1 MNLTYALN
9 PAALPAGNPTS
20 LDLLLTLRPED
31 PAGPRAPRRPLNL
44 GLVIDRSG
52 SMAGNSLKQA
62 LKAAETL
69 IGHLGPDD
77 VVSLVVYDDK
87 VDTILPPTNVID
99 KAAIRELLRK
109 VRAGGTTNLS
119 GGWLKGCDHVLA
131 TRTTRRVPVP
141 GGSDMIHRVLLL
153 TDGQANAGVTD
164 PAILIN
170 SARQKAEEGAVT
182 TTLGFG
188 SHFNE
193 DLLIGMA
200 RAAGGNFY
208 FIQAPED
215 AEEVFRIEVESLA
228 ALAGQ
233 NLSLTLAPLGGAG
246 IAQLHSNY
254 RTETRDDGALVVAL
268 GDIYAGEDKLL
279 ALALSVPAQSGTQE
293 VPGVAPLLNVSY
305 EYQAVSD
312 GAIQSVASPEP
323 LLVSAP
329 VVSLDEALGAVAE
342 TATVL
347 QISRIRIAKAKDLA
361 IAEADAGDYAAA
373 ASRLRAIIGEL
384 RRSGLDEHFE
394 IAEEVAQ
401 LDHFADR
408 LDRRQFDPASRK
420 EMRDQSYQAQMR
432 GRSDLSQRGTAGG
445 SAASLAT
452 ATTADGGVELVCAR
466 EGGKLR
472 MRVVSA
478 GYDPALNIQFPRG
491 IREEGIHY
499 VVESLQLSANGSFY
513 RAAGDIR
520 RLIIPGQEYRG
531 GAAQRTRS
539 TTAAKVSAR
548 TAADLEATSSV
559 DDGVIVQCLRDGSK
573 LRVRVV
579 SDGYDPTYNMRFPR
593 DIREEGTLYVVD
605 NVIEGGGSY
614 IACGR
619 IRRFVQ

>member
-1 MNLTYALN
+1 
-9 PAALPAGNPTS
+9 
-20 LDLLLTLRPED
+20 
-31 PAGPRAPRRPLNL
+31 
-44 GLVIDRSG
+44 
-52 SMAGNSLKQA
+52 
-62 LKAAETL
+62 
-69 IGHLGPDD
+69 
-77 VVSLVVYDDK
+77 
-87 VDTILPPTNVID
+87 
-99 KAAIRELLRK
+99 
-109 VRAGGTTNLS
+109 
-119 GGWLKGCDHVLA
+119 
-131 TRTTRRVPVP
+131 
-141 GGSDMIHRVLLL
+141 MIHRVLLL

-170 SARQKAEEGAVT
+170 SARQKAEEGVVT

-215 AEEVFRIEVESLA
+215 AEQVFRIEVESLA

-233 NLSLTLAPLGGAG
+233 NLSLTLSPLGGAA

-268 GDIYAGEDKLL
+268 GDVYAGEDKLL
-279 ALALSVPAQSGTQE
+279 ALALSVPAQADTQ
-293 VPGVAPLLNVSY
+293 GAAPLLSVSY
-305 EYQAVSD
+305 AYEAVAD
-312 GAIQSVASPEP
+312 GAIRSAASPEP

-373 ASRLRAIIGEL
+373 AARLRAIVGEL

-401 LDHFADR
+401 LEHFAER

-432 GRSDLSQRGTAGG
+432 GRSDLAQRGTAGG

-491 IREEGIHY
+491 IREEGVHY
-499 VVESLQLSANGSFY
+499 VVDALQLSANGSFY

-531 GAAQRTRS
+531 GATQRSRS
-539 TTAAKVSAR
+539 TTAARVSAR

>member
-1 MNLTYALN
+1 MHLTYALN
-9 PAALPAGNPTS
+9 PAALPVGNPST

-31 PAGPRAPRRPLNL
+31 GPEPRAPRRPLNL

-77 VVSLVVYDDK
+77 VVSVVVYDDK
-87 VDTILPPTNVID
+87 VDTILPPTNVTD
-99 KAAIRELLRK
+99 KAAIRDLLRK

-119 GGWLKGCDHVLA
+119 AGWLKGCEHVL
-131 TRTTRRVPVP
+131 TRR
-141 GGSDMIHRVLLL
+141 GSDMIHRVLLL

-164 PAILIN
+164 PNILIN
-170 SARQKAEEGAVT
+170 SAGQKAEEGVVT

-208 FIQAPED
+208 FIQTPED

-233 NLSLTLAPLGGAG
+233 NLALTIAPLDGVG
-246 IAQLHSNY
+246 ISQIHSNY
-254 RTETRDDGALVVAL
+254 RTETRPDGALVVEL

-279 ALALSVPAQSGTQE
+279 ALALNVPAQAGL
-293 VPGVAPLLNVSY
+293 GAAPLLSVTY
-305 EYQAVSD
+305 AYQAVVD
-312 GAIQSVASPEP
+312 GGISSAASAEP
-323 LLVSAP
+323 LLVAAP
-329 VVSLDEALGAVAE
+329 VVSLDEALGAVPE

-361 IAEADAGDYAAA
+361 IAEADAGDYAGAA
-373 ASRLRAIIGEL
+373 ARLRAIIGEL
-384 RRSGLDEHFE
+384 RQSGLDEHFE
-394 IAEEVAQ
+394 IAEEIAQ
-401 LDHFADR
+401 LEHFADR
-408 LDRRQFDPASRK
+408 LERRQFDSASRK

-432 GRSDLSQRGTAGG
+432 GRSDLAQRGTAGG
-445 SAASLAT
+445 SAAFLPT

-472 MRVVSA
+472 MRVVSD
-478 GYDPALNIQFPRG
+478 GYDPSLNIQFPRG

-499 VVESLQLSANGSFY
+499 VVDSLQLSANGSFY
-513 RAAGDIR
+513 RASGDIR
-520 RLIIPGQEYRG
+520 RLIIPGQEYHG
-531 GAAQRTRS
+531 GATQRVRS
-539 TTAAKVSAR
+539 TKAAKISAR
-548 TAADLEATSSV
+548 TAADLEATSSI

-593 DIREEGTLYVVD
+593 DIREEGMLYVVD

>member
-1 MNLTYALN
+1 MHLSYALN
-9 PAALPAGNPTS
+9 PAALPVGNPS
-20 LDLLLTLRPED
+20 ALDLLLTLRPED
-31 PAGPRAPRRPLNL
+31 GPEPRAPRRPLNL
-44 GLVIDRSG
+44 SLVIDRSG

-87 VDTILPPTNVID
+87 VDTILQPTPVTD

-119 GGWLKGCDHVLA
+119 AGWLKGCEHVLLL
-131 TRTTRRVPVP
+131 RS
-141 GGSDMIHRVLLL
+141 SDMIHRVLLL

-170 SARQKAEEGAVT
+170 SARQKAEEGVVT

-208 FIQAPED
+208 FIQTPED

-233 NLSLTLAPLGGAG
+233 NLALTIAPLGGAAIG
-246 IAQLHSNY
+246 QLHSNY
-254 RTETRDDGALVVAL
+254 RTETRPDGALVVEL
-268 GDIYAGEDKLL
+268 GDVYAGEDKLL
-279 ALALSVPAQSGTQE
+279 ALALNVPAQAALGA
-293 VPGVAPLLNVSY
+293 GPLLNVSY
-305 EYQAVSD
+305 TYQAVVD

-323 LLVSAP
+323 LLVAVP
-329 VVSLDEALGAVAE
+329 VVSLDEALGALPE

-361 IAEADAGDYAAA
+361 IAEADAGDYAGAA
-373 ASRLRAIIGEL
+373 ARLRTIIGEL
-384 RRSGLDEHFE
+384 RQSGLDEHFE
-394 IAEEVAQ
+394 IAEEIAQ
-401 LDHFADR
+401 LDHFAER

-432 GRSDLSQRGTAGG
+432 GRSDLAQRGTAGG

-452 ATTADGGVELVCAR
+452 ATTADGAVELVCAR

-478 GYDPALNIQFPRG
+478 GYDQALNIQFPRG

-499 VVESLQLSANGSFY
+499 VVDSLQLSANGSFY
-513 RAAGDIR
+513 RATGEIR
-520 RLIIPGQEYRG
+520 RLIIPGQEYHG
-531 GAAQRTRS
+531 GAVRRTRS
-539 TTAAKVSAR
+539 TTAAKISAR
-548 TAADLEATSSV
+548 TAADLEATSSI

-579 SDGYDPTYNMRFPR
+579 SDGYDPAYNMRFPR
-593 DIREEGTLYVVD
+593 DIREEGMLYVVD

>member
-9 PAALPAGNPTS
+9 PAALPAGNPTV

-31 PAGPRAPRRPLNL
+31 APGPRAPRRPLNL
-44 GLVIDRSG
+44 ALVIDRSG
-52 SMAGNSLKQA
+52 SMAGDSLKQA

-99 KAAIRELLRK
+99 RAAIRELLRK

-131 TRTTRRVPVP
+131 TRTRAP

-200 RAAGGNFY
+200 RAGGGNFY
-208 FIQAPED
+208 FIQAPQD

-233 NLSLTLAPLGGAG
+233 NLSLTLAPLGGAA

-268 GDIYAGEDKLL
+268 GDVYAGEDKVL
-279 ALALSVPAQSGTQE
+279 ALALNVPAQAGL
-293 VPGVAPLLNVSY
+293 GAAPLLSVTY
-305 EYQAVSD
+305 AYQAVVD
-312 GAIQSVASPEP
+312 GAIQSAASADP

-329 VVSLDEALGAVAE
+329 VVSLDEALGALPE
-342 TATVL
+342 TSTVL

-361 IAEADAGDYAAA
+361 IAEADAGDHAAA
-373 ASRLRAIIGEL
+373 AARLRSIAGEL

-394 IAEEVAQ
+394 IAEEIAQ

-408 LDRRQFDPASRK
+408 LERRQFDPASRK

-432 GRSDLSQRGTAGG
+432 GRSDLAQRGTAGG

-472 MRVVSA
+472 MRVVSS

-499 VVESLQLSANGSFY
+499 VIDALQLSANGSFY